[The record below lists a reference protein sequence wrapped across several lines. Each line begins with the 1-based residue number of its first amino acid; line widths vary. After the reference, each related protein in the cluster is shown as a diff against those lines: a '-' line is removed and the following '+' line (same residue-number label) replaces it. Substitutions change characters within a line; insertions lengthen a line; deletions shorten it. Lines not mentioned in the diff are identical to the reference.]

1 MGPEEDERCQVNPV
15 NWTCSLSLTVG
26 KQKLQPFFPP
36 LEPLQSLNLRAAL
49 FRCISDLKKNGD
61 LGKEV
66 IIRKTM
72 FDDCKGEKLQELLAS
87 FSTGVLQKVLAAGQA
102 GEKSIAGQLATAKR
116 ITSGEHESF
125 LPLAVAHRA
134 SLTTLLR
141 RKKELRM
148 RYQSFDRTLDTKER
162 ELDQRFE
169 GVVKTQ
175 NFLDENVIPDPTVS
189 RLSALFEEH
198 WQGDSRLVNV
208 VAQGEEHGLGDSL
221 LNRPFQDVWPE
232 ISEGTFDGKIG
243 TTQHGL
249 LQDLEKRVAQQEA
262 KLKQW
267 KDFQAAMKNDTKPR
281 ISPKKQDL
289 ALTRTTSNDAE
300 RQKRRERDLVFSPS
314 KSPRKSGWELEGLEV
329 ESSPT
334 PSMPKLAKANGKSSK
349 AVSKQ
354 LNAAKDGQVED
365 EASRSQK
372 RRSKDLLSPVSASQD
387 ETDDSGFSEVS
398 GGQLHEMA
406 SPDNAIQSKNMVE
419 LSSPGRREYGMLHE
433 DENGGV
439 HYHKNEFVGPSP
451 PATESAIP
459 STKAEWSRRP
469 NGNNS
474 VQQLPIEHGPEDNH
488 DDSKEP
494 DEEDLLAEQIVSMT
508 INAAP
513 TPKYPKLTLE
523 ERTRQSIAFASPSKF
538 QGLTSDKPPPAP
550 LLPFPAKEDPSHA
563 QASGASTILERTR
576 QSISL
581 LPPKPKTSRKSMHK
595 RRTSKTYPTNQ
606 FETPR
611 KQLSSGNESTSPDQ
625 LFSPGAGY
633 DSVFKSRPKIAF
645 SPTPSPVPGDGWDV
659 GDDRDAE
666 DDDDMEVGVGKG
678 RWEDSPLTG
687 VAGKV

>member
-1 MGPEEDERCQVNPV
+1 
-15 NWTCSLSLTVG
+15 
-26 KQKLQPFFPP
+26 
-36 LEPLQSLNLRAAL
+36 
-49 FRCISDLKKNGD
+49 
-61 LGKEV
+61 
-66 IIRKTM
+66 M
-72 FDDCKGEKLQELLAS
+72 FDDCKGEKLQQLLAS
-87 FSTGVLQKVLAAGQA
+87 FSTVVLRKVLAAGQT
-102 GEKSIAGQLATAKR
+102 GGKSIAGQLAIAKR
-116 ITSGEHESF
+116 VMSGEHESF

-134 SLTTLLR
+134 SLTALLR
-141 RKKELRM
+141 WKKELRT
-148 RYQSFDRTLDTKER
+148 RYQSFGHTLAAKER

-169 GVVKTQ
+169 GIVKTQ
-175 NFLDENVIPDPTVS
+175 SFLDENVIPDHTVS
-189 RLSALFEEH
+189 RLSALFEKH
-198 WQGDSRLVNV
+198 WQGDSRLVNI
-208 VAQGEEHGLGDSL
+208 VAQGEEHELGDSL
-221 LNRPFQDVWPE
+221 LDRHFQDVWPE

-243 TTQHGL
+243 TTQQGL
-249 LQDLEKRVAQQEA
+249 LQDLEKRVAEQEA

-267 KDFQAAMKNDTKPR
+267 KDCQAAMKNDTKPR

-289 ALTRTTSNDAE
+289 SLTRTRNNDEE
-300 RQKRRERDLVFSPS
+300 RQKRRERDLVFSPR

-334 PSMPKLAKANGKSSK
+334 PSMPKLAKANGKSSR

-354 LNAAKDGQVED
+354 FNAAKDGQVED

-387 ETDDSGFSEVS
+387 DTDDSGFSEVS

-406 SPDNAIQSKNMVE
+406 SPNNAIRLKNMDA
-419 LSSPGRREYGMLHE
+419 LSSPSLKDNCTGHE
-433 DENGGV
+433 DEKAGVNDHGNGLAS
-439 HYHKNEFVGPSP
+439 PSAS
-451 PATESAIP
+451 ATESAIP

-474 VQQLPIEHGPEDNH
+474 VQQLPTEHSPDGNQ

-513 TPKYPKLTLE
+513 TPKNPKLTLE

-550 LLPFPAKEDPSHA
+550 LLPFPAQEDPSHA
-563 QASGASTILERTR
+563 QASGTSTLLERTR

-581 LPPKPKTSRKSMHK
+581 LPPKPKTLRKSMHE
-595 RRTSKTYPTNQ
+595 RRTSKIYPTNQ

-611 KQLSSGNESTSPDQ
+611 KQLSSVKESTPPDQ

-645 SPTPSPVPGDGWDV
+645 SPSPSPVPGDGWEI
-659 GDDRDAE
+659 GDDIDAG
-666 DDDDMEVGVGKG
+666 DDDVIEGGVGKG
-678 RWEDSPLTG
+678 RCDESPLTR
-687 VAGKV
+687 VASKA